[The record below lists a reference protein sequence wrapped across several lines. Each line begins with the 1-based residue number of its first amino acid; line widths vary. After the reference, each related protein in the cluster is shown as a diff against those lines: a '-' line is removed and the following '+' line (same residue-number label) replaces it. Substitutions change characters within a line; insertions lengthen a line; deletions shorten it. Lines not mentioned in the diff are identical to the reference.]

1 MPEKKKDKA
10 TLQIIFSSILIAVI
24 LLVELYA
31 MINAPGQFIV
41 IGIVGILFIVCLYVL
56 IQGILLRLDMK
67 KQEEEERYGNLIKSE
82 KASYLMLKKYFG
94 EIEEKLNLIERTCK
108 VPTEEIVG
116 TQKGIGKVIINR
128 SRENAEAMLAS
139 NDILVDRFDHFEEKI
154 EGNNDKIIASYK
166 SIGEENLNQLLMKQ
180 QDIILSLKDMELRLN
195 TAIMQSQKVVAAAPQ
210 IITAPMP
217 SVVQEPASPVP
228 EVQPSF
234 EPAAEEP
241 KEEPSVEEVQAEDIS
256 VEEISAPEIPAE
268 KEISDDEINT
278 LLADLSND
286 IMTSAGDV
294 EPEPEITPEA
304 VLEPAAEEK
313 PPMPDL
319 SDPNKMMSPDDIA
332 ALLASMGGDDAPAEE
347 PEPVAEPEVALE
359 PEAAFETIAEEKP
372 PMPDLSDPNKMMSP
386 DDIAA
391 LLANMGGDDIPAEE
405 PAGEPEPAPVEPE
418 IDLSDPN
425 KKLSADEIAA
435 LFASMGN

>member
-10 TLQIIFSSILIAVI
+10 TLQIIFSSILLAVI

-31 MINAPGQFIV
+31 MMNAPGQFIV

-67 KQEEEERYGNLIKSE
+67 KQEEEERYSNLIKSE

-94 EIEEKLNLIERTCK
+94 EIEEKLNLIERTSK

-217 SVVQEPASPVP
+217 SVVQEPATPVP

-234 EPAAEEP
+234 EPVMEEP
-241 KEEPSVEEVQAEDIS
+241 KEELSVEE
-256 VEEISAPEIPAE
+256 
-268 KEISDDEINT
+268 EISDDEINA

-286 IMTSAGDV
+286 IMESAGEV
-294 EPEPEITPEA
+294 EPEPEITPEPEAVLEPEVAPEPVAEEKPPMPDLSDPNKMMSPDDIAALLANMGGDDAPAEEPVPEEVPEPEA

-332 ALLASMGGDDAPAEE
+332 ALLA
-347 PEPVAEPEVALE
+347 
-359 PEAAFETIAEEKP
+359 
-372 PMPDLSDPNKMMSP
+372 
-386 DDIAA
+386 
-391 LLANMGGDDIPAEE
+391 NMGVEDIPAEE
-405 PAGEPEPAPVEPE
+405 PAAEPEPTPVEPE

>member
-10 TLQIIFSSILIAVI
+10 TLQIIFSSILLAVI

-31 MINAPGQFIV
+31 MMNAPGQFIV

-67 KQEEEERYGNLIKSE
+67 KQEEEERYSNLIKSE

-94 EIEEKLNLIERTCK
+94 EIEEKLNLIERTSK

-217 SVVQEPASPVP
+217 SVVQEPATPVP

-234 EPAAEEP
+234 EPVMEEP
-241 KEEPSVEEVQAEDIS
+241 KEEIS
-256 VEEISAPEIPAE
+256 IEEISAPEIPVEEIHAE
-268 KEISDDEINT
+268 EEISDDEINA
-278 LLADLSND
+278 LLEDLSND
-286 IMTSAGDV
+286 IMESAGEV
-294 EPEPEITPEA
+294 EPEPEITPEPEAVLEPEVAPEPVAEEKPPMPDLSDPNKMMSPDDIAALLANMGGDDAPEEEPVPEEVPEPEA

-332 ALLASMGGDDAPAEE
+332 ALLA
-347 PEPVAEPEVALE
+347 
-359 PEAAFETIAEEKP
+359 
-372 PMPDLSDPNKMMSP
+372 
-386 DDIAA
+386 
-391 LLANMGGDDIPAEE
+391 NMGVEDIPAEE
-405 PAGEPEPAPVEPE
+405 PAAEPEPTPVEPE

>member
-10 TLQIIFSSILIAVI
+10 TLQIIFSSILLAVI

-67 KQEEEERYGNLIKSE
+67 KQEEEERYSNLIKSE

-94 EIEEKLNLIERTCK
+94 EIEEKLNLIERTSK

-217 SVVQEPASPVP
+217 SVVQEPATLVP

-234 EPAAEEP
+234 EPVTEEP
-241 KEEPSVEEVQAEDIS
+241 KEELSVEEVQAE
-256 VEEISAPEIPAE
+256 E
-268 KEISDDEINT
+268 EISDDEINA
-278 LLADLSND
+278 LLADISND
-286 IMTSAGDV
+286 IIASAEEA
-294 EPEPEITPEA
+294 EPEPEITPEPEA
-304 VLEPAAEEK
+304 V
-313 PPMPDL
+313 
-319 SDPNKMMSPDDIA
+319 S
-332 ALLASMGGDDAPAEE
+332 E
-347 PEPVAEPEVALE
+347 PE
-359 PEAAFETIAEEKP
+359 AEEKP

-391 LLANMGGDDIPAEE
+391 LLANMGGDDAPAEE
-405 PAGEPEPAPVEPE
+405 PEPIAEPVAEPEVDPEPEAVLEPVAEEKPPMPDLSDPNKMMSPDDIAALLANMGVDDIPEEEPAAEPEPTPEEPE

>member
-67 KQEEEERYGNLIKSE
+67 KQEEEERYSNLIKSE

-94 EIEEKLNLIERTCK
+94 EIEEKLNLIERTSK

-210 IITAPMP
+210 IIAAPMP
-217 SVVQEPASPVP
+217 SVAQEPATPVP

-234 EPAAEEP
+234 EPVTEEP
-241 KEEPSVEEVQAEDIS
+241 REELS
-256 VEEISAPEIPAE
+256 VEEIPAE
-268 KEISDDEINT
+268 EEISDDEINA

-286 IMTSAGDV
+286 IVASAEEA
-294 EPEPEITPEA
+294 EPEPEITPEPEA

-332 ALLASMGGDDAPAEE
+332 ALLASMGGEDIPAEE
-347 PEPVAEPEVALE
+347 SAAEPEPTPEEPETVLE
-359 PEAAFETIAEEKP
+359 PAAEEKP

-405 PAGEPEPAPVEPE
+405 PAGEPELAPVEPE

>member
-10 TLQIIFSSILIAVI
+10 TLQIIFSSILLAVI

-31 MINAPGQFIV
+31 MMNAPGQFIV

-67 KQEEEERYGNLIKSE
+67 KQEEEERYSNLIKSE

-94 EIEEKLNLIERTCK
+94 EIEEKLNLIERTSK

-128 SRENAEAMLAS
+128 SRENAEAVLAS

-234 EPAAEEP
+234 EPVMEEP
-241 KEEPSVEEVQAEDIS
+241 KEELSVEEV
-256 VEEISAPEIPAE
+256 PAE
-268 KEISDDEINT
+268 EEISDDEINA

-286 IMTSAGDV
+286 IMESAGEV
-294 EPEPEITPEA
+294 EPEPEITPEPEA
-304 VLEPAAEEK
+304 VLEPEVA
-313 PPMPDL
+313 
-319 SDPNKMMSPDDIA
+319 
-332 ALLASMGGDDAPAEE
+332 
-347 PEPVAEPEVALE
+347 PEPV
-359 PEAAFETIAEEKP
+359 AEEKP

-391 LLANMGGDDIPAEE
+391 LLANMGVEDIPAEE
-405 PAGEPEPAPVEPE
+405 PAAEPEPTPVEPE

>member
-10 TLQIIFSSILIAVI
+10 TLQIIFSSILLAVI

-94 EIEEKLNLIERTCK
+94 EIEEKLNLIERTSK

-217 SVVQEPASPVP
+217 SVVQEPATPVP

-234 EPAAEEP
+234 EPVTEEP
-241 KEEPSVEEVQAEDIS
+241 KEELSVEEVQAE
-256 VEEISAPEIPAE
+256 E
-268 KEISDDEINT
+268 EISDDEINA
-278 LLADLSND
+278 LLADISND
-286 IMTSAGDV
+286 IIASAEEA
-294 EPEPEITPEA
+294 EPEPEITPEPEAVSEPIAEEKPPMPDLSDPNKMMSPDDIAALLANMGDNDAPAEEPVPEEVPEPEA

-332 ALLASMGGDDAPAEE
+332 ALLA
-347 PEPVAEPEVALE
+347 
-359 PEAAFETIAEEKP
+359 
-372 PMPDLSDPNKMMSP
+372 
-386 DDIAA
+386 
-391 LLANMGGDDIPAEE
+391 NMGVEDIPAEE
-405 PAGEPEPAPVEPE
+405 PAAEPEPTPVEPE

>member
-67 KQEEEERYGNLIKSE
+67 KQEEEERYSNLIKSE

-94 EIEEKLNLIERTCK
+94 EIEEKLNLIERTSK

-217 SVVQEPASPVP
+217 SVVQEPATPVP

-286 IMTSAGDV
+286 IM
-294 EPEPEITPEA
+294 
-304 VLEPAAEEK
+304 EEK

-332 ALLASMGGDDAPAEE
+332 ALLANMGGDDTPAEE
-347 PEPVAEPEVALE
+347 PEPVAEPEVDLE
-359 PEAAFETIAEEKP
+359 PEAVFEPIAEEKP